1 MHALGIERL
10 CVFGMPP
17 VEFVRLA
24 ADLGCDGV
32 GIGLAPSPGYNPHNY
47 PDWSLRDDAGLRREM
62 VSALHDRGVAIS
74 IVEGFAFAPNHDV
87 RAYDRDLDIVCEL
100 GGDRINV
107 VSLDKD
113 LERTIEGFAVLA
125 GMAAQRGLQVSAE
138 MGSLGPIAQVEPA
151 LALAR
156 GVGAANFSL
165 LIDAMHFFRLGNT
178 IEQLAAVAPEL
189 IGYVQLCDAP
199 WAARFDTY
207 LEEALYE
214 RMPPGAG
221 ELPLREFVRRLPR
234 DVPISLEIPM
244 RSLADQGVGPRER
257 LAPCVDAAQTLLS
270 AVAGT
275 DAPASPGK

>member
-1 MHALGIERL
+1 MADVNALGIERL

-24 ADLGCDGV
+24 ADLGCDAVGV
-32 GIGLAPSPGYNPHNY
+32 GLAPSQDYNPHNY
-47 PDWSLRDDAGLRREM
+47 PDWSLRHDTGLRREM
-62 VSALHDRGVAIS
+62 VAALHDRGVAIS
-74 IVEGFAFAPNHDV
+74 IVEGFAFAPDRDM

-178 IEQLAAVAPEL
+178 IEQLAAVEPGL

-199 WAARFDTY
+199 WAPRFDTY

-221 ELPLREFVRRLPR
+221 ELPLVELVRLLPP
-234 DVPISLEIPM
+234 DVTVSLEIPM

-257 LAPCVDAAQTLLS
+257 LAPCVDAARALLS
-270 AVAGT
+270 GVAGAH
-275 DAPASPGK
+275 APA